1 MDGPKIMLEEDYD
14 LPRFEEMEDDE
25 DMGDVGSESIHL
37 KGVHQNGAHYAKVHA
52 PACINGFENSG

>member
-37 KGVHQNGAHYAKVHA
+37 KGVH
-52 PACINGFENSG
+52 